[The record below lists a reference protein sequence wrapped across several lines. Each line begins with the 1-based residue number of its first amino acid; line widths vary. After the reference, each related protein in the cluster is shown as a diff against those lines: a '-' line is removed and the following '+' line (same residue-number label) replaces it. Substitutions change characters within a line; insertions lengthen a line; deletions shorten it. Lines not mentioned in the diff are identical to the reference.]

1 MFMDKLKAKLVA
13 PCGMNC
19 GLCSGYLALSRGL
32 EKKRGITHCKGCR
45 PRGKMC
51 AFVKKR
57 CEKVGKNQVK
67 FCFECKEFPCES
79 ITKLD
84 KRYQKNYNY
93 SFIEN
98 LKYIKEHGIE
108 AFLEMEEKKYKCQNC
123 GDIKCI
129 HNGKCYSCQTIT
141 TWRG

>member
-1 MFMDKLKAKLVA
+1 MEKLNAELVA

-19 GLCSGYLALSRGL
+19 GLCSAYLAFSRGL
-32 EKKRGITHCKGCR
+32 DKKSGITHCKGCR

-57 CEKVGKNQVK
+57 CEKVGKNQVE
-67 FCFECKEFPCES
+67 FCFECGEFPCEF

-84 KRYQKNYNY
+84 KRYQKNYDY

-98 LKYIKEHGIE
+98 LKYIKEHGME
-108 AFLEMEEKKYKCQNC
+108 AFLESEYKKYKCQNC